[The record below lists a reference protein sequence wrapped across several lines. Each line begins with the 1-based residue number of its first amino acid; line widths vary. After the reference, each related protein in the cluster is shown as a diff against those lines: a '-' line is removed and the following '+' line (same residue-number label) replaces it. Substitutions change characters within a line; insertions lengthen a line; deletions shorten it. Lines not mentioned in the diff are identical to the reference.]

1 MNIGGITRKWES
13 HEILKGQMGMRM
25 GMNMGILSRMK
36 WDYLSG
42 LQRRC
47 TTVGLIFCFFV
58 TMRFSCLS
66 VELS

>member
-1 MNIGGITRKWES
+1 MMVS

-25 GMNMGILSRMK
+25 GMNMGILSGMN

-47 TTVGLIFCFFV
+47 TTVGLICFFV